1 MQYMPSRTL
10 YHGPADR
17 RQLNG
22 LSTSSKPC
30 ASSMR
35 ALAVRVNSCQAA
47 AGFRAASR
55 ASYMAAGRSL
65 QRQNGGLHIQWPI
78 VHSRQR
84 ELGLLIRALP

>member
-30 ASSMR
+30 ASSVR

-47 AGFRAASR
+47 AGSEQHQE
-55 ASYMAAGRSL
+55 YMAAGRSSQKQTVGCAAHNL
-65 QRQNGGLHIQWPI
+65 GYTAGG
-78 VHSRQR
+78 
-84 ELGLLIRALP
+84 EG